1 MTSAQPIR
9 ILCIE
14 DNPVNWRLVQRLL
27 SQAGYEMHW
36 ASDGMQGFD
45 LALALKPDL
54 VLLDIN
60 LPGLSGFE
68 VATKFRQHPELQ
80 KIPLVALT
88 AKTLKSDRE
97 TALVAGCD
105 GFIPKPLDP
114 FTFVGQVGAY
124 LGGAREFLEQSQEK
138 AALQHLN
145 RHVLEH
151 LEAQLKEAQE
161 ANQKLVAAQEALEAR
176 NRSLARLLA
185 LSQSILTEH
194 DPHVLLLR
202 VLGEVRAEVRAT
214 GLWAYR
220 IHPSGGYFEGLRW
233 NANRFDPTPVLPLDH
248 PFVLRARALPPGGP
262 LRGESLRS
270 DRVWDEGLGLG
281 LWSSSSEACML
292 VLRDHQPDPDLFG
305 FWIVTRPA
313 DQRLL
318 PGELE
323 MISLHASIALVS
335 LENAELIATL
345 NNSTRAL
352 ASSYEKI
359 EAAYQDLQNAR
370 EVLGRQ
376 DRQELLGDLIF
387 KIAQRLEA
395 PVASLHR
402 QSQLLDDL
410 MVPGPVRDQNL
421 LHEAQPRALAE
432 IREAVFRI
440 DSLLKAL
447 LRRVGKGGPAIP
459 EWLDLHDLLQQELG
473 LLQVEGVIPAQVVP
487 SLDLAAES
495 PLIHGVYGDFAAA
508 LLNLVRHALGGP
520 TPSATLAVRTWREGE
535 DFLLELRDE
544 GGPVLP
550 GELAQAFEPFS
561 ELHQPVVIGARSPG
575 EGLAG
580 CKQLLAVYRG
590 EISIANEGEGTAV
603 LLRVPLR

>member
-1 MTSAQPIR
+1 
-9 ILCIE
+9 
-14 DNPVNWRLVQRLL
+14 VNWRLVQRLL
-27 SQAGYEMHW
+27 TQAGYEMHW
-36 ASDGMQGFD
+36 ASDGMKGYE
-45 LALALKPDL
+45 LALALKPAL
-54 VLLDIN
+54 ILLDIN

-68 VATKFRQHPELQ
+68 VATKFRQNPELQ

-114 FTFVGQVGAY
+114 FTFVGQVSSY
-124 LGGAREFLEQSQEK
+124 LGGAREYLEQGQEK

-145 RHVLEH
+145 LHVLEH

-161 ANQKLVAAQEALEAR
+161 ANRKLVAAQEALESR
-176 NRSLARLLA
+176 NRSLARLLL

-194 DPHVLLLR
+194 DPRELLRR
-202 VLGEVRAEVRAT
+202 VLGEVRSEVRAT

-233 NANRFDPTPVLPLDH
+233 NGTILDGTPVLPLDH
-248 PFVLRARALPPGGP
+248 PFVLRARALPQGGA

-270 DRVWDEGLGLG
+270 NRVWDEGLGLG
-281 LWSSSSEACML
+281 FWSSSSEACLL
-292 VLRDHQPDPDLFG
+292 VLRDHQTDPELFG

-313 DQRLL
+313 DQRLM
-318 PGELE
+318 PAELE
-323 MISLHASIALVS
+323 MISLHASIATVS

-359 EAAYQDLQNAR
+359 EAAYQDLQSAR
-370 EVLGRQ
+370 EVLNRR

-402 QSQLLDDL
+402 QSELLDQL
-410 MVPGPVRDQNL
+410 MVPGAAQDL
-421 LHEAQPRALAE
+421 SALHEAQPRALAE

-447 LRRVGKGGPAIP
+447 LRRVGKGGPPIP
-459 EWLDLHDLLQQELG
+459 EWLELHDLLQQELG
-473 LLQVEGVIPAQVVP
+473 LLQVEGVIPAQVLL
-487 SLDLAAES
+487 SQQLAANS

-508 LLNLVRHALGGP
+508 LLNVVRHALGGP
-520 TPSATLAVRTWREGE
+520 TPSATLSIRTGREGE
-535 DFLLELRDE
+535 DFILDVGDE
-544 GGPVLP
+544 GGPILP
-550 GELAQAFEPFS
+550 SELDQAFEPFS
-561 ELHQPVVIGARSPG
+561 ELHQQVVIGARSPG

-580 CKQLLAVYRG
+580 CKQLLATYHG
-590 EISIANEGEGTAV
+590 EIAIANEGEGTV
-603 LLRVPLR
+603 VRMRIPLH

>member
-1 MTSAQPIR
+1 MTAQPIR

-27 SQAGYEMHW
+27 TQAGYEMHW
-36 ASDGMQGFD
+36 AADGMKGFEM
-45 LALALKPDL
+45 ALALKPAL
-54 VLLDIN
+54 ILLDIN

-68 VATKFRQHPELQ
+68 VATKFRQNQDLQ
-80 KIPLVALT
+80 NIPMVALT

-124 LGGAREFLEQSQEK
+124 LAGAREFLETSQEK
-138 AALQHLN
+138 DALRHFN

-151 LEAQLKEAQE
+151 LESQLKEAQE
-161 ANQKLVAAQEALEAR
+161 ANKKLLAAQEALEAR

-194 DPHVLLLR
+194 DPHALLQR
-202 VLGEVRAEVRAT
+202 VLDEVRAELRAT
-214 GLWAYR
+214 GLWSYR

-233 NANRFDPTPVLPLDH
+233 NGRFEPTPVLPLDH
-248 PFVLRARALPPGGP
+248 PFVLRARALPQGGP
-262 LRGESLRS
+262 LRGEGLRS

-281 LWSSSSEACML
+281 FWSPASEACML
-292 VLRDHQPDPDLFG
+292 VLRDHQTDPELFG
-305 FWIVTRPA
+305 FWIITRSA

-318 PGELE
+318 PAELE
-323 MISLHASIALVS
+323 MVSLHASIAMVS

-370 EVLGRQ
+370 EVLGRR

-402 QSQLLDDL
+402 QSQLLDQL
-410 MVPGPVRDQNL
+410 MAPGAARDPAVIP
-421 LHEAQPRALAE
+421 EAQPKALAE

-447 LRRVGKGGPAIP
+447 LRRVGRGGPPTP

-473 LLQVEGVIPAQVVP
+473 LLQVEGVIPAHVVP
-487 SLDLAAES
+487 TLDLAASS
-495 PLIHGVYGDFAAA
+495 PLLHGVYGDFAAT
-508 LLNLVRHALGGP
+508 LLNVVQHALGGP
-520 TPSATLAVRTWREGE
+520 TPSATLVVTTSQEGE
-535 DFLLELRDE
+535 DFILELRDE
-544 GGPVLP
+544 GGPILP
-550 GELAQAFEPFS
+550 SELAQAFEPFS
-561 ELHQPVVIGARSPG
+561 ELHQQVVIGGRSPG

-580 CKQLLAVYRG
+580 CKQLLAVYHG
-590 EISIANEGEGTAV
+590 EISIANEGEGTV
-603 LLRVPLR
+603 VRVRIPLH